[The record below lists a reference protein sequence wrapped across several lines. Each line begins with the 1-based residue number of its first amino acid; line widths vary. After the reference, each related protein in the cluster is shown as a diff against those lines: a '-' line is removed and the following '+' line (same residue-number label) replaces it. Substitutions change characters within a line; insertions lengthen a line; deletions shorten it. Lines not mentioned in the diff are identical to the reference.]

1 MGVVEGGVGPGGV
14 IAGVEAPLAVEGDE
28 GLAIAGEVEGG
39 WSGMGRSLR
48 SQDFL
53 PGWGLLGQGW
63 NREQGQDG
71 GEGQASAIGAMGHQ
85 PDFSWKF
92 SRRSGNG
99 NLT

>member
-1 MGVVEGGVGPGGV
+1 
-14 IAGVEAPLAVEGDE
+14 
-28 GLAIAGEVEGG
+28 
-39 WSGMGRSLR
+39 LR